1 MSLWLCCFV
10 FLFGTTNFYA
20 KSFAVLNMVALLLF
34 HRNVKGL
41 AWREPICCFQTNNS
55 IGAKAPATVC
65 SGSGPSDPAIPCRSR
80 PILFFP
86 GGRCR
91 AFRIRSGRVT
101 FRPGWIP
108 GRGCVV
114 RAATDGGRMV
124 DAASLHSSN
133 LFRCRK
139 ATWLWQ

>member
-1 MSLWLCCFV
+1 MSLWLCCFF

-41 AWREPICCFQTNNS
+41 ARREPICCFQTNNS

-86 GGRCR
+86 G
-91 AFRIRSGRVT
+91 
-101 FRPGWIP
+101 
-108 GRGCVV
+108 
-114 RAATDGGRMV
+114 AAV
-124 DAASLHSSN
+124 EHSAYAPVASLFAQAGYLISAGAALVSGLQYLSRHLGSWSPLGN
-133 LFRCRK
+133 V
-139 ATWLWQ
+139 WG